1 MLLFE
6 FPAVFNRKRNGKA
19 IERIIYR
26 VCNLFSLKNRSK
38 TSANAIEKI
47 IYRLFAPIAI
57 IGNETTSKIN
67 EVVGFGRTKTLRL
80 INSLVKK
87 GYLIKFGEGR
97 GTKYMLPK

>member
-1 MLLFE
+1 ME
-6 FPAVFNRKRNGKA
+6 FADVFNRKRNGKA

-26 VCNLFSLKNRSK
+26 VCNHFCSKNRSK
-38 TSANAIEKI
+38 ASANAIEKI
-47 IYRLFAPIAI
+47 IYRFFDPIAI

-67 EVVGFGRTKTLRL
+67 GVVGFGRTKSLRL

-87 GYLIKFGEGR
+87 GYLIKVGEGR